1 MGLRS
6 MVIAMDITVV
16 GTGLASLAPER
27 ATITLSAAHEGADKA
42 QVLART
48 SELVQALTTEI
59 ARLRDHESKPTT
71 WSAVL
76 PIGTRSWRP
85 WSEKGE
91 VLPLRHAAS
100 STIRIKFRDFRAL
113 SGFADAWG
121 GVEGITL
128 GGVEWTL
135 TEEVQKKTERE
146 VLAQAVEQARD
157 RAQVLATAGGGGR
170 VRCIELADPGLLS
183 DRASTEMAPKA
194 MAMRSGAYAGDS
206 GGSGGIEIAP
216 QDVEVEA
223 QINARFVADVA
234 DPSGE
239 PAARG

>member
-1 MGLRS
+1 
-6 MVIAMDITVV
+6 MVNGMDITVV

-27 ATITLSAAHEGADKA
+27 ATLTLSAAHEGADKA

-121 GVEGITL
+121 GV
-128 GGVEWTL
+128 
-135 TEEVQKKTERE
+135 
-146 VLAQAVEQARD
+146 
-157 RAQVLATAGGGGR
+157 
-170 VRCIELADPGLLS
+170 
-183 DRASTEMAPKA
+183 
-194 MAMRSGAYAGDS
+194 
-206 GGSGGIEIAP
+206 
-216 QDVEVEA
+216 
-223 QINARFVADVA
+223 
-234 DPSGE
+234 
-239 PAARG
+239 